1 MTRRKIGL
9 LGGTFN
15 PVHLGHLQLAEA
27 AIAECGLDQV
37 LFIPAGWPPHKD
49 ETEIASFAHRVA
61 MLRIACGQDTRF
73 SCSAIEGE
81 LPTPSYTID
90 TLRAIAGKYSGGTG
104 FFFIIGSDA
113 FLEILSWKSYCE
125 VLRCVT
131 FIIAERQGHSFDRLH
146 GFLRELDYVDN
157 GISWKRKDGYKDI
170 ILLDT
175 RPGDFSATALRRE
188 ISKGMLPGKYVPDQ
202 VLLYIKNHNL
212 YQSGK
217 TITHYCPC
225 LN

>member
-1 MTRRKIGL
+1 MKIGL

-27 AIAECGLDQV
+27 AIAECSLDQV
-37 LFIPAGWPPHKD
+37 LFIPAGQPPHKD
-49 ETEIASFAHRVA
+49 ETEIASFSHRVA
-61 MLRIACGQDTRF
+61 MLQIACRQNARF
-73 SCSAIEGE
+73 SCSTIEGE

-90 TLRAIAGKYSGGTG
+90 TLRAIAGKYSEGTD

-113 FLEILSWKSYCE
+113 FLEILSWKAYCE
-125 VLRCVT
+125 VLRSVI
-131 FIIAERQGHSFDRLH
+131 FIIAERQGYSFDRLH
-146 GFLRELDYVDN
+146 GFLRELEYIDN
-157 GISWKRKDGYKDI
+157 GISWRGKDGYKDI

-175 RPGDFSATALRRE
+175 RPGDFSATALRQE
-188 ISKGMLPGKYVPDQ
+188 ISKGMLPEKHVPDQ
-202 VLLYIKNHNL
+202 VLLYIKDHNL

-217 TITHYCPC
+217 TITHFCPC